1 MKRLLAPVLCALV
14 LFALPAVAAA
24 MPAHESPGPVHATP
38 ATTISQ
44 AQPQPAN
51 ETAAVILSSVALA
64 VALGGA
70 GYVVLRVRPAIRA
83 S

>member
-14 LFALPAVAAA
+14 LFAVPAVAAA
-24 MPAHESPGPVHATP
+24 MPAPESPGPVHGAP
-38 ATTISQ
+38 ATTISP
-44 AQPQPAN
+44 PQPAN
-51 ETAAVILSSVALA
+51 DTAAVVLSSAALA